1 MFILAIDTALTA
13 CSVAILDADADAVVA
28 GDSLFMDRGH
38 AEALVPMV
46 EQVLSDARMGIAD
59 MERIAVTVGPGS
71 FTGLRVGLSA
81 ARAFALACGRPAV
94 GVTTLAAL
102 AAPYLALDDS
112 TPVLAAIDARHGH
125 VFLQLFGTGGRTL
138 VAPRIAAAK
147 DAARAAAIGAVR
159 LVGSGAGLVADV
171 WPPGEV
177 TPSLVESVAV
187 PDVAW
192 VARLGAAAD
201 PSTAEPK
208 PLYLRAPDA
217 KPQDA
222 ARIARR

>member
-1 MFILAIDTALTA
+1 MLVLAIDTALTA
-13 CSVAILDADADAVVA
+13 CSVAVLDADADTVVA

-46 EQVLSDARMGIAD
+46 EQVLTGARLEFSAID
-59 MERIAVTVGPGS
+59 RIAVTVGPGS

-81 ARAFALACGRPAV
+81 ARSFALAAGKPAV

-102 AAPYLALDDS
+102 AAPFLALDDS

-125 VFLQLFGTGGRTL
+125 VFMQVFGTGGRTL
-138 VAPRIAAAK
+138 VSPRIAAVK
-147 DAARAAAIGAVR
+147 DAARAAAMGAVR
-159 LVGSGAGLVADV
+159 LVGSGAALVAEA

-177 TPSLVESVAV
+177 APALVETLAV

-201 PSTAEPK
+201 PATAEPR
-208 PLYLRAPDA
+208 PLYLRSPDA
-217 KPQDA
+217 KPQTA